1 MRTRWKIIITFI
13 VLVGL
18 SIVLMSALSL
28 KSDRVGLEVGRMWCV
43 ERGFNQSGE
52 YCVEQ
57 LNSPRLII
65 DQGISLGLFLF
76 VIALTVLKME
86 WRLAAAMIAVA
97 MLVLIEATPPQYI
110 ISSVSWNLVLFL
122 IGSMTMAGVLREIG
136 VFRFLAVRIVKA
148 SRGNAVTLVA
158 LLALLAYS
166 LTAVLGE
173 VTSIVYVTM
182 LVLELSRIIQMNPV
196 PLLIFSVLATNTGSS
211 ALPIGNPI
219 GVYLLFATRM
229 DISVFIKTS
238 LPLSL
243 IDLVLLVLIF
253 VFVEKKFIN
262 SISKS
267 LVEKIDKI
275 NAYIERQRIAVEVE
289 EGRLHRI
296 KVGLGVLVAFIL
308 TIGFNEYITNGLSLI
323 TRSQVD
329 SHAFL
334 AFVPYVFL
342 VILFSMIPMEEIIK
356 FVERSV
362 EWSSILFFVF
372 LFMLSSTLT
381 YTGAI
386 AKLVYLF
393 SGIVRNSGELITVM
407 LLSSAGLSAVLD
419 NLSVVVTF
427 TPIVMMF
434 NQLNMGNYL
443 SYFALLFGGVFGGN
457 YTPIGSTAN
466 IVAVGLAEKRKIKV
480 TWSEWLKLAL
490 LTTTMQ
496 IIAALLY
503 LYLLNG
509 F

>member
-1 MRTRWKIIITFI
+1 LRTRWKIIITFT

-28 KSDRVGLEVGRMWCV
+28 KSDRVGLEVGRVWCV

-86 WRLAAAMIAVA
+86 WRLGAAMIAVA

-122 IGSMTMAGVLREIG
+122 IGSMTMAGVLREMG

-166 LTAVLGE
+166 LAAVLDE

-182 LVLELSRIIQMNPV
+182 LVLELSRIIQINPV

-267 LVEKIDKI
+267 LVEKSI
-275 NAYIERQRIAVEVE
+275 
-289 EGRLHRI
+289 RL
-296 KVGLGVLVAFIL
+296 
-308 TIGFNEYITNGLSLI
+308 
-323 TRSQVD
+323 TR
-329 SHAFL
+329 
-334 AFVPYVFL
+334 
-342 VILFSMIPMEEIIK
+342 
-356 FVERSV
+356 
-362 EWSSILFFVF
+362 
-372 LFMLSSTLT
+372 MLR
-381 YTGAI
+381 G
-386 AKLVYLF
+386 
-393 SGIVRNSGELITVM
+393 SG
-407 LLSSAGLSAVLD
+407 
-419 NLSVVVTF
+419 
-427 TPIVMMF
+427 
-434 NQLNMGNYL
+434 
-443 SYFALLFGGVFGGN
+443 
-457 YTPIGSTAN
+457 
-466 IVAVGLAEKRKIKV
+466 
-480 TWSEWLKLAL
+480 
-490 LTTTMQ
+490 
-496 IIAALLY
+496 
-503 LYLLNG
+503 
-509 F
+509 